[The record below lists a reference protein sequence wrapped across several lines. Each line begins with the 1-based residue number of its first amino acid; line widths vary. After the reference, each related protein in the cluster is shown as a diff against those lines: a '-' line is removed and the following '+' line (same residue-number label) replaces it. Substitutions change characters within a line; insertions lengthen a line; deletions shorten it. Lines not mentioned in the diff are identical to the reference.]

1 MKRKEITQIAIEVP
15 KGTEISVPGDEP
27 TSPEVA
33 SKANPYVIAEIK
45 DRINKKQLK
54 TNKGIWSPF
63 PNFPIA
69 HLTLA
74 IIPKKQKNAINIKIE
89 QTKIDTVSRSSTI

>member
-1 MKRKEITQIAIEVP
+1 MKMKDITQIAMEVP
-15 KGTEISVPGDEP
+15 RGTEISVPGDEP
-27 TSPEVA
+27 ASSSVA
-33 SKANPYVIAEIK
+33 PKARPYVIAEMK
-45 DRINKKQLK
+45 DKINKKQLK

-69 HLTLA
+69 HLILA
-74 IIPKKQKNAINIKIE
+74 IIPRKQKNAISIKKE